1 VIQTTGGKG
10 GGDPVFLE
18 TIHCKL
24 PIFIYLLH
32 TANNASAE
40 DRDTEREGERDVN
53 CLFGWPDFAQIQ
65 DWVLCKTKALVSYG
79 TMEEEV

>member
-1 VIQTTGGKG
+1 VIQTTGGG

-24 PIFIYLLH
+24 PIIIYLLH

-40 DRDTEREGERDVN
+40 DRDTERETQRERRELLV
-53 CLFGWPDFAQIQ
+53 
-65 DWVLCKTKALVSYG
+65 WVARFCTNTRLGKTKTLVSYG
-79 TMEEEV
+79 TIEEEV